1 MLGNCGTIRALQRS
15 LLRVK
20 SGTGPDVALL
30 QVGSEK
36 VLRYGRLSKP
46 TCIVTSLSFGFPVI
60 MDRSMSRNICVCV
73 RGAMMAK
80 RRKAFMIDARPI
92 RKFLSTRTPLRTQ
105 ETTEKAPKEPL
116 SSLTEEEFIHQR
128 PNRIRPPTKNTSN
141 VYLHRIH
148 SLLYPPPASEIA
160 ALAYR
165 IPNLPKSLISKQDS
179 LKWVERCLVSPSFWQ
194 GIEEGDVRIDD
205 LKKAISKW
213 VVTRSST
220 GQTKGPEP
228 MYLPGKVTATIAP
241 DQSMD
246 ANVKMHPFGSKRRS
260 ELRAQQA
267 GIDPDVDLL
276 DLEPNWRDNYPK
288 FTNFL
293 DDEKLHNEELAT
305 LGNSIL
311 GMLGSE
317 WLDRRYPYL
326 PTKAFQ
332 AALTMYVGPRTC
344 ADVARLWGVS
354 SGTGLSNLTIEGKP
368 KIESAGVYAGGIF
381 DLDGKPKNKGQK
393 HKQDG
398 SKGEE
403 VAQPGLLRWR
413 RADGFEKDKEI
424 GMRAS
429 AFKQGVL
436 YEDAMASVSRAFVGM
451 VYSLHG
457 MKAARQFV
465 RANWFSR
472 RAQVGDLLKFTNP
485 FLVLKYTLAKYNR
498 EPPVARLLRESGS
511 ASATAIFVVGSYS
524 GTLKLGEAFGTSKKM
539 AEYRA
544 HEDALR
550 RIYLSPGVEDQALG
564 GSEFPALPSDTL
576 IEAQGHVYRAPQ
588 SLGDLEVDEGSSP
601 DRSGRLADQS
611 FEDVLLART
620 QHNLLKFKNSLA
632 ARSVSSA

>member
-1 MLGNCGTIRALQRS
+1 
-15 LLRVK
+15 
-20 SGTGPDVALL
+20 
-30 QVGSEK
+30 
-36 VLRYGRLSKP
+36 
-46 TCIVTSLSFGFPVI
+46 

-220 GQTKGPEP
+220 GQSKGPEP

>member
-1 MLGNCGTIRALQRS
+1 
-15 LLRVK
+15 
-20 SGTGPDVALL
+20 
-30 QVGSEK
+30 
-36 VLRYGRLSKP
+36 
-46 TCIVTSLSFGFPVI
+46 
-60 MDRSMSRNICVCV
+60 MDRSISRNMCVCI
-73 RGAMMAK
+73 RGTMLAK
-80 RRKAFMIDARPI
+80 RKKTAFMIDPRPI
-92 RKFLSTRTPLRTQ
+92 CKFISTRTPLRAQ
-105 ETTEKAPKEPL
+105 ETITKTTPDTAN
-116 SSLTEEEFIHQR
+116 SLTEAEFVHRQ
-128 PNRIRPPTKNTSN
+128 PNRIRPPSKNTSN

-148 SLLYPPPASEIA
+148 SLLYPPPPSEIA
-160 ALAYR
+160 AFAYR
-165 IPNLPKSLISKQDS
+165 IPKLPKDLISQPDS

-213 VVTRSST
+213 VVTRSSA
-220 GQTKGPEP
+220 GQSDRPEP

-276 DLEPNWRDNYPK
+276 DLESNWIDNYPK

-293 DDEKLHNEELAT
+293 DDEKLHNEQLAT

-403 VAQPGLLRWR
+403 VSHPGLLRWR
-413 RADGFEKDKEI
+413 RAEGFAKDQEI
-424 GMRAS
+424 GSRAS
-429 AFKQGVL
+429 AFKQGIL

-485 FLVLKYTLAKYNR
+485 FLVLKYTMAKYHR

-511 ASATAIFVVGSYS
+511 ASATPIFVVGSYS

-550 RIYLSPGVEDQALG
+550 RIYLSPGVEDQGL

-576 IEAQGHVYRAPQ
+576 IESEGYVYQAPKT
-588 SLGDLEVDEGSSP
+588 LGDLEVDEASAAN
-601 DRSGRLADQS
+601 RSGRMADQS
-611 FEDVLLART
+611 FEDILFARR
-620 QHNLLKFKNSLA
+620 QESLLKFKTALA
-632 ARSVSSA
+632 SRSTSSTP

>member
-1 MLGNCGTIRALQRS
+1 
-15 LLRVK
+15 
-20 SGTGPDVALL
+20 
-30 QVGSEK
+30 
-36 VLRYGRLSKP
+36 
-46 TCIVTSLSFGFPVI
+46 
-60 MDRSMSRNICVCV
+60 
-73 RGAMMAK
+73 
-80 RRKAFMIDARPI
+80 MIDPRPVH
-92 RKFLSTRTPLRTQ
+92 KFISTRTPLMAKETTTQ
-105 ETTEKAPKEPL
+105 ESKSTNTANPS
-116 SSLTEEEFIHQR
+116 SSLTEDEFLYQR
-128 PNRIRPPTKNTSN
+128 PNRIRPPSKNTSN

-148 SLLYPPPASEIA
+148 SLLYPPPPSEIA
-160 ALAYR
+160 AFAHR
-165 IPNLPKSLISKQDS
+165 IPKLPKDIVSQPDS

-194 GIEEGDVRIDD
+194 GIEEGDVWIDD

-213 VVTRSST
+213 VVNRSSSA
-220 GQTKGPEP
+220 QSNGPQP

-246 ANVKMHPFGSKRRS
+246 ANVKMHPFGSKRRG

-276 DLEPNWRDNYPK
+276 EPEPDWVNNYPK

-368 KIESAGVYAGGIF
+368 KIESAGVYAGGIL
-381 DLDGKPKNKGQK
+381 DLDGKPKNKGLK

-403 VAQPGLLRWR
+403 VSHPGLLRWR
-413 RADGFEKDKEI
+413 RADAFAKDKEI
-424 GMRAS
+424 GLRAS

-472 RAQVGDLLKFTNP
+472 KAQVGDLLKFTNP
-485 FLVLKYTLAKYNR
+485 FLVLKYTLAKYHR

-524 GTLKLGEAFGTSKKM
+524 GSLKLGEAFGTSKKM

-550 RIYLSPGVEDQALG
+550 RIYLSPGHEEDRGLG
-564 GSEFPALPSDTL
+564 SSSEFPALPSDTL
-576 IEAQGHVYRAPQ
+576 IEAEGYMYNAPRM
-588 SLGDLEVDEGSSP
+588 LGDLEVDEGSAP
-601 DRSGRLADQS
+601 NRSARMADQS
-611 FEDVLLART
+611 FEDVLLARR
-620 QHNLLKFKNSLA
+620 QNSLLKFNKTIADRHPTPSP
-632 ARSVSSA
+632 

>member
-1 MLGNCGTIRALQRS
+1 
-15 LLRVK
+15 
-20 SGTGPDVALL
+20 
-30 QVGSEK
+30 
-36 VLRYGRLSKP
+36 
-46 TCIVTSLSFGFPVI
+46 
-60 MDRSMSRNICVCV
+60 MDRSLSRNICVCV
-73 RGAMMAK
+73 RGGMLAR
-80 RRKAFMIDARPI
+80 RRKAFMIDHTPI
-92 RKFLSTRTPLRTQ
+92 RKFLSTRTPLKTQ
-105 ETTEKAPKEPL
+105 ETFAKDSEASP
-116 SSLTEEEFIHQR
+116 SSLTEAEFLYQR
-128 PNRIRPPTKNTSN
+128 PNRIRPPSKNTSN

-148 SLLYPPPASEIA
+148 SLLYPPPPSEIA

-165 IPNLPKSLISKQDS
+165 IPNLPKTLVSQPDS

-205 LKKAISKW
+205 LKKSISKW
-213 VVTRSST
+213 VVNRSSA
-220 GQTKGPEP
+220 GQSKGPQP

-276 DLEPNWRDNYPK
+276 DPEPNWRDNYPK

-293 DDEKLHNEELAT
+293 DEEKLHNEELAT

-354 SGTGLSNLTIEGKP
+354 SGTGLSNLTVEGKP

-403 VAQPGLLRWR
+403 VSHPGLLRWR
-413 RADGFEKDKEI
+413 RADAFAKDKEI
-424 GMRAS
+424 GLRAS

-485 FLVLKYTLAKYNR
+485 FLVLKYTLAKYHR

-524 GTLKLGEAFGTSKKM
+524 GSLKLGEAFGTSKKM

-550 RIYLSPGVEDQALG
+550 RIYLSPGLEDQPLG
-564 GSEFPALPSDTL
+564 SDFPPLPSDTL
-576 IEAQGHVYRAPQ
+576 IESEGYVYQAPRT
-588 SLGDLEVDEGSSP
+588 LADLEVDEGSAVN
-601 DRSGRLADQS
+601 RSGRMADES
-611 FEDVLLART
+611 FEDIMLASR
-620 QHNLLKFKNSLA
+620 QDSMAKFEKALA
-632 ARSVSSA
+632 SRSASSA

>member
-1 MLGNCGTIRALQRS
+1 
-15 LLRVK
+15 
-20 SGTGPDVALL
+20 
-30 QVGSEK
+30 
-36 VLRYGRLSKP
+36 
-46 TCIVTSLSFGFPVI
+46 
-60 MDRSMSRNICVCV
+60 
-73 RGAMMAK
+73 
-80 RRKAFMIDARPI
+80 MIDPRPI
-92 RKFLSTRTPLRTQ
+92 HKFISTRTPLRAQESTQ
-105 ETTEKAPKEPL
+105 QTIPKNPEDGPSPVTEAD
-116 SSLTEEEFIHQR
+116 FVYQR
-128 PNRIRPPTKNTSN
+128 PNRIRPPSKNTSN

-148 SLLYPPPASEIA
+148 SLLYPPPPSEIA
-160 ALAYR
+160 AFAHR
-165 IPNLPKSLISKQDS
+165 IPKLPKDFVSKPDS

-213 VVTRSST
+213 VVNRSSAA
-220 GQTKGPEP
+220 QSKGPEP

-276 DLEPNWRDNYPK
+276 DLEPNWSNNYPK

-293 DDEKLHNEELAT
+293 DEEKLHNEELAT

-354 SGTGLSNLTIEGKP
+354 SGTGLSNLTIETKP
-368 KIESAGVYAGGIF
+368 KIESAGVFAGGIF

-403 VAQPGLLRWR
+403 VSHPGLLRWR
-413 RADGFEKDKEI
+413 RADAYEKDQEI

-451 VYSLHG
+451 VYALHG

-485 FLVLKYTLAKYNR
+485 FWVLKYTLAKYHR

-550 RIYLSPGVEDQALG
+550 RIYLSPGLEDQGLG

-576 IEAQGHVYRAPQ
+576 VEAEGHVYQAPQ
-588 SLGDLEVDEGSSP
+588 ALGDLEVEEGSAAN
-601 DRSGRLADQS
+601 RSGRMADQS
-611 FEDVLLART
+611 FEDVLLARRQDSLT
-620 QHNLLKFKNSLA
+620 KFEKTIASRA
-632 ARSVSSA
+632 VPAS